1 MKSEE
6 LWRTNYRS
14 EKELRKSIAQYVTFY
29 NSERPHS
36 AVRSMSPDKFEALYY
51 KYHQSKNVH
60 EGSNPAFL

>member
-14 EKELRKSIAQYVTFY
+14 EKELRKSITKYIAFY

-36 AVRSMSPDKFEALYY
+36 AVRNMSPDSFEALYR
-51 KYHQSKNVH
+51 KRHQN
-60 EGSNPAFL
+60 